1 MVLAEFRQAQ
11 MPSCLLPLKTEK
23 KGEKI
28 TTMKIHVHFLH
39 PFSVLSLPICVTD
52 LNKKRMGNGK
62 ETYTG
67 N

>member
-1 MVLAEFRQAQ
+1 MLTAIENR
-11 MPSCLLPLKTEK
+11 K

-39 PFSVLSLPICVTD
+39 PFSVLSLPLCVTD

>member
-1 MVLAEFRQAQ
+1 MLTAIENR
-11 MPSCLLPLKTEK
+11 K